1 MLTQHALQA
10 IVDNGYEVPAGAD
23 LAALTRELTELLA
36 SATSSL
42 RERSVDILSNWGEAG
57 RFSDRDLRD
66 LGEQMSVN
74 LTTGVGE
81 SGTDTVFLRSFS
93 ALILEMVV
101 LADLLR
107 EAGVVADMP
116 PLLSKDDVLR
126 WFERA
131 LAAFA
136 GEKDLRGCTEANGW
150 AHALAHM
157 SDLLGALARSPHLDR
172 AHLEQILTAIADKL
186 IAPTDTVLLF
196 EEDHRMIRGAVM
208 HALFRNEIGPEFLH
222 AWVGKLAHR
231 PDGTSWGTVFGADS
245 CDDAA
250 NRARTNVRSFLRAL
264 YLVLTWGMT
273 NAPYPSQ
280 AGNAFSAYYDR
291 QVAARE
297 TLLADITAALKS
309 MNRPMYRSEEGA

>member
-36 SATSSL
+36 SATSGL
-42 RERSVDILSNWGEAG
+42 RERSLDILSNWGEAG

-81 SGTDTVFLRSFS
+81 SGTDTVFVRSFS

-107 EAGVVADMP
+107 EAGVVGMP

-136 GEKDLRGCTEANGW
+136 GEKDFRGCTEANGW

-157 SDLLGALARSPHLDR
+157 SDLLGALARSSHLER
-172 AHLEQILTAIADKL
+172 AHLERILTAVADKL

-208 HALFRNEIGPEFLH
+208 HALLRNELEPDFLK
-222 AWVGKLAHR
+222 AWVARLARR
-231 PDGTSWGTVFGADS
+231 PDGTSWGTVFGEDS
-245 CDDAA
+245 CDAA
-250 NRARTNVRSFLRAL
+250 GNRARVNVRSFLRAL
-264 YLVLTWGMT
+264 YFVLLWGVT
-273 NAPYPSQ
+273 NASYPSYT
-280 AGNAFSAYYDR
+280 NTAFSAYYDR
-291 QVAARE
+291 PVDARDA
-297 TLLADITAALKS
+297 LLTDIASTLKS
-309 MNRPMYRSEEGA
+309 MNRPMYRAETA

>member
-36 SATSSL
+36 SATSDL
-42 RERSVDILSNWGEAG
+42 RERSLDILSNWGEAG

-131 LAAFA
+131 ITAFA
-136 GEKDLRGCTEANGW
+136 REKDFRGCTEANGW

-157 SDLLGALARSPHLDR
+157 SDLLGALARSPHLGR
-172 AHLEQILTAIADKL
+172 TQLERILTAVADKL
-186 IAPTDTVLLF
+186 TAPTDTVLLF

-208 HALFRNEIGPEFLH
+208 HALLRNEVEQAFLR
-222 AWVGKLAHR
+222 AWIDKLAHR
-231 PDGTSWGTVFGADS
+231 PDGRSWGTVFGPDT
-245 CDDAA
+245 CDHDG
-250 NRARTNVRSFLRAL
+250 NRARVNVRSFLRAL
-264 YLVLTWGMT
+264 YFVLLWGVT
-273 NAPYPSQ
+273 NAPYPSYT
-280 AGNAFSAYYDR
+280 NTAFAAYYDR
-291 QVAARE
+291 PVAARDA
-297 TLLADITAALKS
+297 LLADIASTLRS
-309 MNRPMYRSEEGA
+309 MNRPMYRADAA